1 MRKLAIFFLVIA
13 LMAGEKLP
21 VILNG
26 KIVGHEEVNFSGNCM
41 TSHGNYGFIPMGFK
55 MKICYE
61 GSLPSYFSF
70 SGTVRGMLQRIVV
83 RKKGNSLRGTITA
96 GSNTFPLSVKLT
108 GPTLILPSGP
118 LSPFLMAY
126 RVIRKNSLRSAR
138 AYIIPQTF
146 LDASISANQEVS
158 ITMAGLKIRVGKD
171 FVLIPAQNFSLG
183 KPPEKTGK
191 KVIKIQGT
199 KPGTEEVSQKDQ
211 CLVIKRDQ
219 MTVVDGILEY
229 CPGRVHFKGTLYA
242 GLFSYPSE
250 FEAKREDFP
259 SFVHLNPFLSLPI
272 LQEEWTSLPE
282 KFRLLLP
289 PPYFYPRPYTLPAEI
304 IPAGKN
310 LYYLKISSSQGF
322 FVRTEKGIPM
332 AMGDPL
338 SGIFVNQEK
347 LSLKPP
353 SYNPKKGKE
362 VNINGLCGTL
372 LLPPGAKAGVVFV
385 SGSGPQDRNENSPVK
400 WGLKTYLFARIADH
414 LYSKGIASLRTDD
427 REVGCSRTAKPGLQ
441 SAVQDVVSQVEF
453 LRKTMGKGKIY
464 ILGHSLGVLIAL
476 MASGKTKVDGLIL
489 LGAYSGKGKDIVFY
503 QVKDAVK
510 GAEKPYREAALREEE
525 RLISALLS
533 RNLSERDRKIL
544 ATPYIDYLREFFSLN
559 PADFA
564 KFAPERVLIINGS
577 LDHQTPPYSAKQ
589 LAQALRA
596 CGENV
601 EFLTL
606 PTDHL
611 FLPSPTGEVSLYGFL
626 IYTGKTPDPLLYQ
639 KVADWILEGLKK
651 GKEN

>member
-1 MRKLAIFFLVIA
+1 MEVKMRKLAVFFVMLGLV
-13 LMAGEKLP
+13 AGEKYP
-21 VILNG
+21 VFLNG
-26 KIVGHEEVNFSGNCM
+26 KAVGWEEIKFSGNCM
-41 TSHGNYGFIPMGFK
+41 SSRGNYSFIPMEFR

-70 SGTVRGMLQRIVV
+70 SGTVRGMLQRVVV

-96 GSNTFPLSVKLT
+96 GGATFPLSVKLT

-126 RVIRKNSLRSAR
+126 RVIRENSLSSAK

-146 LDASISANQEVS
+146 LEARISANHEVS
-158 ITMAGLKIRVGKD
+158 ITMAGLKIRVGRD
-171 FVLIPAQNFSLG
+171 YVFIPAQNFSLG
-183 KPPEKTGK
+183 KPPEETEK
-191 KVIKIQGT
+191 KIIKIQGT
-199 KPGTEEVSQKDQ
+199 KPGTEEVSRKGQ

-219 MTVVDGILEY
+219 MTVVDGTLEY

-242 GLFSYPSE
+242 SLFSYPSE
-250 FEAKREDFP
+250 FEAKRQDFP

-289 PPYFYPRPYTLPAEI
+289 PPYFYPKPYTLPAEI
-304 IPAGKN
+304 IPAGEN
-310 LYYLKISSSQGF
+310 LYYLKISASQGF
-322 FVRTEKGIPM
+322 FVRTEKGIPV

-353 SYNPKKGKE
+353 SYNPKKGRE

-372 LLPPGAKAGVVFV
+372 LLPQNARAGVVFI
-385 SGSGPQDRNENSPVK
+385 SGSGPQDRNENSPGK
-400 WGLKTYLFARIADH
+400 WGLKTYLFARIADQ

-427 REVGCSRTAKPGLQ
+427 RGVGCSKPEKPGLQ
-441 SAVQDVVSQVEF
+441 TAVQDVVSQVEF

-464 ILGHSLGVLIAL
+464 LLGHSLGTLIAL

-489 LGAYSGKGKDIVFY
+489 LGAYSGKGKELVFY

-510 GAEKPYREAALREEE
+510 EAEKPYREAALREEE

-533 RNLSERDRKIL
+533 GNLSERDRKIL
-544 ATPYIDYLREFFSLN
+544 ATPYIDYLKEFLSLN

-577 LDHQTPPYSAKQ
+577 LDHQTPPASAKA
-589 LAQALRA
+589 LAEALRA
-596 CGENV
+596 CGKNV

-626 IYTGKTPDPLLYQ
+626 IYTGKTPEPILYQ
-639 KVADWILEGLKK
+639 KISEWILK